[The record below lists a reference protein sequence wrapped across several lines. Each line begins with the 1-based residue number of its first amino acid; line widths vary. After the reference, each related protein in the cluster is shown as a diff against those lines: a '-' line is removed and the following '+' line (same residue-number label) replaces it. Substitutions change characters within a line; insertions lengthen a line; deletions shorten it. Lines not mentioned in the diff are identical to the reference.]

1 MTSSP
6 IIYVG
11 VGQEYD
17 DIVKFDKKTFLEN
30 VFESKDI
37 DVPSYSEIKE
47 PETEPEPQQPEPE
60 PESGDSDDPFDG
72 IETDDIND
80 YADMYDV
87 PPPETDDEA
96 KKLATKIKKW
106 IQDGRPKP

>member
-1 MTSSP
+1 M
-6 IIYVG
+6 
-11 VGQEYD
+11 QR
-17 DIVKFDKKTFLEN
+17 IVKFDKKTFLEN

-37 DVPSYSEIKE
+37 DVPSLSEIKQPPPE
-47 PETEPEPQQPEPE
+47 PEPEPQQPEPE

>member
-1 MTSSP
+1 MYN
-6 IIYVG
+6 IH
-11 VGQEYD
+11 
-17 DIVKFDKKTFLEN
+17 
-30 VFESKDI
+30 
-37 DVPSYSEIKE
+37 EI
-47 PETEPEPQQPEPE
+47 EPQSQPEKQPQPQPEPE
-60 PESGDSDDPFDG
+60 PESGDTDDPFDG

>member
-1 MTSSP
+1 M
-6 IIYVG
+6 
-11 VGQEYD
+11 
-17 DIVKFDKKTFLEN
+17 
-30 VFESKDI
+30 
-37 DVPSYSEIKE
+37 PSLSEIKQPQQPE
-47 PETEPEPQQPEPE
+47 PEPEPE
-60 PESGDSDDPFDG
+60 PESGDSDDAFDG

>member
-1 MTSSP
+1 MSSKS
-6 IIYVG
+6 
-11 VGQEYD
+11 D
-17 DIVKFDKKTFLEN
+17 ASDILYEILEDSKK
-30 VFESKDI
+30 
-37 DVPSYSEIKE
+37 
-47 PETEPEPQQPEPE
+47 PEPQPEPQPE

>member
-1 MTSSP
+1 M
-6 IIYVG
+6 
-11 VGQEYD
+11 
-17 DIVKFDKKTFLEN
+17 
-30 VFESKDI
+30 
-37 DVPSYSEIKE
+37 PSLSEIKQPE
-47 PETEPEPQQPEPE
+47 PQQPEPEPEPQQPEPEPEPEPEPQPEPEPEPEPQQPE